1 MSITDSL
8 NTVQST
14 LNTLSSG
21 LNSLSASSTGS
32 QDFAALLSQASM
44 TNSTTP
50 NPAQGKADY
59 VSGRI
64 GLNLKGGVPAEFVYF
79 NEQGTVLRK
88 STFTAE
94 SLLKN
99 SNEFG
104 ISLSDT
110 QGIKQQLENANIGY
124 KPYELYPGTG
134 SDHGINFDDLIAGGL
149 GTAYDWRKDD
159 NVAQKDQVLI
169 GTAAQGQATRI
180 LQEAQA
186 LSDRLG
192 LVKNTAVTTEL
203 GIDPARMTSLLDG
216 AGQTVSHVVYTGGTA
231 SWYPSAQAAQQA
243 QAALGGTTLDLSDV
257 AVPDVYLEQAQAEL
271 NQSTS
276 IINNAATIASEASTN
291 IVPSTVSTPAS
302 EESSSETDSSLATSN
317 SATQSEASS
326 TTATT
331 NTTQTQPAVV
341 ERTLQDQLND
351 MVSSLTNGNSISMS
365 SYLNTY
371 NQMQAL
377 LARMQS
383 LQQS

>member
-14 LNTLSSG
+14 LNTLSSSI
-21 LNSLSASSTGS
+21 NSLSANGTSS
-32 QDFAALLSQASM
+32 QDFAALLSQATTTIS
-44 TNSTTP
+44 TSTT
-50 NPAQGKADY
+50 NPAIGKADY

-79 NEQGTVLRK
+79 NEQGAVLRK

-99 SNEFG
+99 SSEFG
-104 ISLSDT
+104 ISLTDT
-110 QGIKQQLENANIGY
+110 QGIKQQLENANVGY

-159 NVAQKDQVLI
+159 NAAQKDQVLI

-203 GIDPARMTSLLDG
+203 GIDPVRMTSLLDG
-216 AGQTVSHVVYTGGTA
+216 AAQTVSHVVYTGGTA
-231 SWYPSAQAAQQA
+231 SWYPTAQAAQQA

-257 AVPDVYLEQAQAEL
+257 PVPDVYLQQAQAEL

-276 IINNAATIASEASTN
+276 TINNAAIIAN
-291 IVPSTVSTPAS
+291 IVSSNTAPSTDSTPAS
-302 EESSSETDSSLATSN
+302 EESNSETDTTLATSN
-317 SATQSEASS
+317 TGASS
-326 TTATT
+326 TTTTT
-331 NTTQTQPAVV
+331 NTAQTQPAVV